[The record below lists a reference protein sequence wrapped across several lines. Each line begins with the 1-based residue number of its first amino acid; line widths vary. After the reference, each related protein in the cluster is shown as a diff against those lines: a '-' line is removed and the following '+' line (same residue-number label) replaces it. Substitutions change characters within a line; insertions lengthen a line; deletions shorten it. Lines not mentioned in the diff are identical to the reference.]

1 MENNKPVQEKRL
13 TGKQLYMLMKLEA
26 RMKEFATNDLA
37 AAQARLQKI
46 EAERQQAIAEFN
58 QVQGAITAGRIM
70 IQQELEESGV
80 RLEVYEQQKQ
90 EHLEKLQAEELRRQ
104 ENNEKAKA
112 RQALYVVP
120 PEKLNEFVKEAEQ
133 ESAEA
138 FKENIGIK
146 E

>member
-90 EHLEKLQAEELRRQ
+90 EHLEKLLAEEQRRQ
-104 ENNEKAKA
+104 EHNEKAKL
-112 RQALYVVP
+112 RLVP
-120 PEKLNEFVKEAEQ
+120 TEKLNEFVKEAER
-133 ESAEA
+133 ESAEEFA
-138 FKENIGIK
+138 ENVGIK